1 MSVISIAPTNDLLDR
16 VKPLEQIV
24 MEATLEKNRKNGLRK
39 NRKERG
45 PTNEKK
51 EAHHRNEPE
60 AAIFETIVLK
70 EQDYDELMAWKRQR
84 RETQDNRSTMF
95 FFIGLALA
103 LTMVIVAFEWKF
115 VDDAMITEL
124 TMDNADWEEIQDIP
138 QTTQPPPPPPQQVI
152 QQPVIVEVPDEEIL
166 EEIEVDM
173 DVEIT
178 EDMAVEEVEFEMV
191 IEEEK
196 AEEIFMIVED
206 KPEPKGGVKAFYQY
220 VAENVRYPNKARED
234 KIQGRVFVQFVVNSK
249 GQITDVETV
258 KGIGGGCD
266 EEAVRIVSGAPDWNP
281 GKQRGKPVSVRMVLP
296 ITFKLF

>member
-1 MSVISIAPTNDLLDR
+1 
-16 VKPLEQIV
+16 
-24 MEATLEKNRKNGLRK
+24 MEATLKKNRLLNLKDVLPEKG
-39 NRKERG
+39 
-45 PTNEKK
+45 EKK
-51 EAHHRNEPE
+51 KAVDFIEPIQE
-60 AAIFETIVLK
+60 YKVIELNV
-70 EQDYDELMAWKRQR
+70 QDFDDLIAWKRNRAALQ
-84 RETQDNRSTMF
+84 NSRSTMF

-115 VDDAMITEL
+115 VDDAVITEL
-124 TMDNADWEEIQDIP
+124 AMDAADWEEIQDIP
-138 QTTQPPPPPPQQVI
+138 QTTQPPPPPPQQTI

-166 EEIEVDM
+166 EEIDVNM

-178 EDMAVEEVEFEMV
+178 EEMAVEEVEFEMV

-220 VAENVRYPNKARED
+220 VAEHVRYPNKARED
-234 KIQGRVFVQFVVNSK
+234 RIQGRVFVQFVVNSK
-249 GQITDVETV
+249 GQISNVETV

-266 EEAVRIVSGAPDWNP
+266 EEAVRIVSNAPDWNP

>member
-1 MSVISIAPTNDLLDR
+1 
-16 VKPLEQIV
+16 

-45 PTNEKK
+45 PVSEKK
-51 EAHHRNEPE
+51 EVHYDIEPE
-60 AAIFETIVLK
+60 APVYETIVLK

-115 VDDAMITEL
+115 VDDAVITEL

-249 GQITDVETV
+249 GQISDVVTV

-266 EEAVRIVSGAPDWNP
+266 EEAVRIVSAAPDWNP

>member
-1 MSVISIAPTNDLLDR
+1 M
-16 VKPLEQIV
+16 K
-24 MEATLEKNRKNGLRK
+24 ATLEKTKKTGLNRNSPRKRPVNRKGALDK
-39 NRKERG
+39 PIVTEL
-45 PTNEKK
+45 PLPKK
-51 EAHHRNEPE
+51 LA
-60 AAIFETIVLK
+60 LQK
-70 EQDYDELMAWKRQR
+70 QDYDDLIVWKRSRSELQ
-84 RETQDNRSTMF
+84 QNQSTMF

-115 VDDAMITEL
+115 VDDSVITEL
-124 TMDNADWEEIQDIP
+124 TMDTADWEEIQDIP
-138 QTTQPPPPPPQQVI
+138 QTTQPPPPPPEQAI

-166 EEIEVDM
+166 EEIEVNM
-173 DVEIT
+173 DVEIS

-249 GQITDVETV
+249 GQISDVVTV